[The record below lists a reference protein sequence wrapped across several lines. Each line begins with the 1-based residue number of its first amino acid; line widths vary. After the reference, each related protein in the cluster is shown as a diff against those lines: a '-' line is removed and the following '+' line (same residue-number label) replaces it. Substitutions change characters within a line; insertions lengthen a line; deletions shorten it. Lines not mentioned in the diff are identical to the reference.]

1 MFDMK
6 SMTIRQEFEILRG
19 EPIAV
24 NEIAPVDVPCIE
36 MVDAKRLCR
45 NPVVS
50 VHMMAYN
57 HAKYIA
63 RAIEGVVM
71 QETDFEYELVIGE
84 DCSKDDTSI
93 TRMFIIVVV
102 MGRESMRI
110 VEASLSRFARA
121 MIIGLIPKSCRSKSM
136 SCEGILR

>member
-63 RAIEGVVM
+63 RFRLFVDHEGYSISSKGFLPTVVDIM
-71 QETDFEYELVIGE
+71 
-84 DCSKDDTSI
+84 
-93 TRMFIIVVV
+93 
-102 MGRESMRI
+102 
-110 VEASLSRFARA
+110 
-121 MIIGLIPKSCRSKSM
+121 LI
-136 SCEGILR
+136 